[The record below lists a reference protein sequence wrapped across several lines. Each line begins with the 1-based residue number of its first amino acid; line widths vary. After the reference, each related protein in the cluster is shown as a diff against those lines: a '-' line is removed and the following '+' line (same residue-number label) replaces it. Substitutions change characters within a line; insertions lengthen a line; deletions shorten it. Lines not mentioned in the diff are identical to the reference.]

1 MLVILAFYGSCF
13 VYSECDF
20 SIPVCVCAC
29 LCIES
34 SVYQANHFYVAT
46 YLSTSPVYRWPS
58 DGQSKGSTAGGMG
71 KKEKWRD
78 AGRRGG

>member
-1 MLVILAFYGSCF
+1 MEVALSTVNVAFPYLC
-13 VYSECDF
+13 VC
-20 SIPVCVCAC
+20 VCVCAC

-34 SVYQANHFYVAT
+34 SVYWANHFYVAT

-58 DGQSKGSTAGGMG
+58 DGESQGSTAGGMG